1 MSGQYDLLLGFN
13 DPDDTDSLLVEG
25 GWDHNDNKT
34 AMDNEAGAPAAKKRK
49 KQFHFDKDGGH
60 DLPLAHA
67 VLRTRTWE
75 VGRNARH
82 ETVPAA
88 WEATIEVATA
98 LPLPR
103 QKEGKVWVQLTWD
116 GLVYSTAHQHYKTLI
131 TDYKGRQAA
140 SQKESGVDEPEVDEL
155 DKVLCD
161 CVRLE
166 NDFLKMKAAAK
177 EEDAAKKLQEEGD
190 AIVARDDAMRCL
202 SDKSSKRLSRA
213 SLSEDGDDDFKGDVD
228 DMASNASNSKRS
240 SKKGST
246 AATAIAELGKSYKA
260 TNQAS
265 MSQMREVV
273 DAIAATSTSQAA
285 SLKIQ
290 EARLRHEE
298 RKLEL
303 DREKWE
309 FDKDE
314 RQEERE
320 ERRKEREDRDKWE
333 RERQERQ
340 DRRDNEEKAQR
351 RAMDER
357 MMLLMEKLAG
367 PK

>member
-1 MSGQYDLLLGFN
+1 MSGQYDLLPGFN

-25 GWDHNDNKT
+25 TWDHNNNKT
-34 AMDNEAGAPAAKKRK
+34 AMDNEADAPAAKKRK
-49 KQFHFDKDGGH
+49 KQFRFDKDGGH

-75 VGRNARH
+75 VRRNVMH
-82 ETVPAA
+82 KMVPAA
-88 WEATIEVATA
+88 WEAMIEAATA
-98 LPLPR
+98 LPLPTR
-103 QKEGKVWVQLTWD
+103 KEGKVWVQLTWD
-116 GLVYSTAHQHYKTLI
+116 GLVYSTAHRHYKTLI
-131 TDYKGRQAA
+131 TDYKGWQAA
-140 SQKESGVDEPEVDEL
+140 SQKESGVDEPEEDEL

-177 EEDAAKKLQEEGD
+177 EEDATKKLQEEGD
-190 AIVARDDAMRCL
+190 AIIAHDDAMRCL

-213 SLSEDGDDDFKGDVD
+213 SLSEDGDDDLKGDVD
-228 DMASNASNSKRS
+228 DMASNVSNSKCS
-240 SKKGST
+240 SKK

-265 MSQMREVV
+265 MSQMQEVV

-314 RQEERE
+314 RWEEREERE
-320 ERRKEREDRDKWE
+320 ERRKGKGGSG
-333 RERQERQ
+333 Q
-340 DRRDNEEKAQR
+340 
-351 RAMDER
+351 M
-357 MMLLMEKLAG
+357 G
-367 PK
+367 T